1 MASNYSDRLKL
12 ELMEAGANS
21 GVWGNNTNEN
31 LEVVDAAIGGYLSK
45 SVAGSANV
53 TLTTAN
59 RDPNV
64 ETTNES
70 ANKII
75 EFTGTLTGNI
85 YVFVP
90 AVEKEY
96 IFYNNTSGSFSL
108 TVAPTGHTSNG
119 VAITQGAHTIMYNKS
134 GTGMV
139 DLFANSLG
147 TLSLKGDANITGNAN
162 VTGTTTFN
170 DNVSVSSGKSI
181 TVNSAITLNANGVVD
196 ATSFTGNGAGLTGVD
211 PFEANTSMIF
221 NQASAPTGWT
231 KQTGASLANTAMSIV
246 TGTGGGTGGS
256 DSFYSTF
263 ASSRNTDT
271 SGATVSVSG
280 SVGGCTLSTP
290 IIPSHCHFF
299 NRCSGQPNDPPGPGD
314 RRWSGP
320 ALGSNTRAYY
330 PFGPYS
336 PDICLFPR
344 TGGGGS
350 HSHPFSVSSSSLGGT
365 ISMPSMDVKYA
376 NVIVA
381 NKD

>member
-1 MASNYSDRLKL
+1 MASTYSDRLKL

-147 TLSLKGDANITGNAN
+147 TLSVKGTANITGDTTM
-162 VTGTTTFN
+162 TGTL
-170 DNVSVSSGKSI
+170 
-181 TVNSAITLNANGVVD
+181 TVNSAVTLNANGTVS
-196 ATSFTGNGAGLTGVD
+196 ATSYTGNGAGLTGVD
-211 PFEANTSMIF
+211 PFEANTSLIF

-231 KQTGASLANTAMSIV
+231 KQTGAALANTVMSIV

-256 DSFYSTF
+256 TDYFSSFLSTSNKT
-263 ASSRNTDT
+263 ASE
-271 SGATVSVSG
+271 SGAAVSG
-280 SVGGCTLSTP
+280 SVSGTVGGTTLSTP
-290 IIPSHCHFF
+290 IIPSHSHPGAQRA
-299 NRCSGQPNDPPGPGD
+299 NRNV
-314 RRWSGP
+314 GP
-320 ALGSNTRAYY
+320 AQGGYADYVQNSTSSTGSA
-330 PFGPYS
+330 
-336 PDICLFPR
+336 
-344 TGGGGS
+344 GGGGS
-350 HSHPFSVSSSSLGGT
+350 HSHPFSGSLSGGSVDVSAT
-365 ISMPSMDVKYA
+365 VPAANVKYA
-376 NVIVA
+376 NVIIA